1 MKLVSLSSLKVSR
14 MAYGC
19 WRIAGTWDPTKVKAS
34 DQEAGRK
41 AILTAFDAGFT
52 LFDQADIYC
61 HGETEKILGQVLKEN
76 RSLRKN
82 IVIATKCG
90 IRMAGEPVKDA
101 PYRYDF
107 SADYIIRSCEQS
119 LKRLGVDTID
129 LYQLH
134 RPDYLMDPTEVASA
148 FSRLKKAGKV
158 REFGVSNFRPS
169 QVSALQSACPMKI
182 VVNQV
187 EISLANLTRLEDGTI
202 DQCLA
207 EKITPM
213 AWSPLAGG
221 IIADGAKK
229 VLPSQEAY
237 KKKARAI
244 KAELARIAEA
254 RGVSPVAVALAWLLK
269 HPAGIV
275 PIVGST
281 RSESIH
287 AAAKATELSLSR
299 EEWYQLLLAARTE
312 RLP

>member
-19 WRIAGTWDPTKVKAS
+19 WRIAGTWDPAKVTTVA
-34 DQEAGRK
+34 QAAGRK
-41 AILTAFDAGFT
+41 AILAAYDAGFT

-61 HGETEKILGQVLKEN
+61 HGETEKILGQVLKSN

-82 IVIATKCG
+82 IVLATKCG
-90 IRMAGEPVKDA
+90 IRMAGVPTKDA

-119 LKRLGVDTID
+119 LKRLGVETID

-134 RPDYLMDPTEVASA
+134 RPDYLMDPSEVASA
-148 FSRLKKAGKV
+148 FSRLKKSGKV

-169 QVSALQSACPMKI
+169 QVSALQSACPMKL

-187 EISLANLTRLEDGTI
+187 EVSLANLDRFEDGTL

-207 EKITPM
+207 EGITPM

-221 IIADGAKK
+221 IIADGATK

-237 KKKARAI
+237 RKKAKAI
-244 KAELARIAEA
+244 KTAVARVAKA
-254 RGVSPVAVALAWLLK
+254 HGATPVAVALAWLLR
-269 HPAGIV
+269 HPSGII

-281 RSESIH
+281 QPENIR
-287 AAAKATELSLSR
+287 AAAQAPEVSLSR
-299 EEWYQLLLAARTE
+299 EEWYQLLLAARGE

>member
-19 WRIAGTWDPTKVKAS
+19 WRIAGTWDPAKVTPAA
-34 DQEAGRK
+34 QAAGRK
-41 AILTAFDAGFT
+41 AILAAYDAGFT

-76 RSLRKN
+76 RNLRKN

-90 IRMAGEPVKDA
+90 IRMADVPAKGA

-119 LKRLGVDTID
+119 LKRLGLETID

-134 RPDYLMDPTEVASA
+134 RPDYLMDPAEVASA
-148 FSRLKKAGKV
+148 FSRLKKSGKV
-158 REFGVSNFRPS
+158 RAFGVSNFHPS
-169 QVSALQSACPMKI
+169 QIGALQSACPMKL

-187 EISLANLTRLEDGTI
+187 EISLANLDRFEDGTL

-207 EKITPM
+207 EKMTPM

-221 IIADGAKK
+221 IIAAGATK

-237 KKKARAI
+237 RKKAKAI
-244 KAELARIAEA
+244 KTAVARVAKA
-254 RGVSPVAVALAWLLK
+254 HGATPVAVALAWLLR
-269 HPAGIV
+269 HPSGII

-281 RSESIH
+281 QPENIC
-287 AAAKATELSLSR
+287 AAAQAPEVSLSR
-299 EEWYQLLLAARTE
+299 EEWYQLLLAARGE

>member
-1 MKLVSLSSLKVSR
+1 MKLVSLSSLTVSR

-19 WRIAGTWDPTKVKAS
+19 WRIAGTWDPARVTP
-34 DQEAGRK
+34 AGQAAGKK
-41 AILTAFDAGFT
+41 AILAAYDAGFT

-61 HGETEKILGQVLKEN
+61 HGETEKILGLVLKEN

-90 IRMAGEPVKDA
+90 IRMAGVPTKDA

-119 LKRLGVDTID
+119 LKRLGVETID

-134 RPDYLMDPTEVASA
+134 RPDYLMDPVEVASA

-158 REFGVSNFRPS
+158 REFGVSNFHPS
-169 QVSALQSACPMKI
+169 QVSALQSACPMRLL
-182 VVNQV
+182 VNQV
-187 EISLANLTRLEDGTI
+187 EISLANLTRLEDGTL

-207 EKITPM
+207 ERITPM

-221 IIADGAKK
+221 MLGDGATK
-229 VLPSQEAY
+229 VLPSQESY
-237 KKKARAI
+237 KTRPVKAVLNRIAKARGAT
-244 KAELARIAEA
+244 
-254 RGVSPVAVALAWLLK
+254 PVAVALAWLLK
-269 HPAGIV
+269 HPSGII
-275 PIVGST
+275 PIIGST
-281 RSESIH
+281 RPENILD
-287 AAAKATELSLSR
+287 AARATDLSLSR
-299 EEWYQLLLAARTE
+299 DEWYQLLQAARGE